1 MTLAP
6 PLQGNR
12 ARYDITVVSP
22 DNDPSGK
29 ESKRFSR
36 KGYSRVKN
44 IGTKMGAAFIA
55 LMIAGLMLLGNISTA
70 PAATAGGWGM
80 LDGLKDVICGTAY
93 FNSEPDDRGLGAN
106 TADPKL
112 GMDPTKVKLTGY
124 EKYGMAGMTWTVW
137 IGPVKHGEIEGD
149 GSVAGK
155 QLVAMGGGKD
165 SLNKWANIKDGTE
178 NTYSTF
184 YNTKEQCA
192 PIGDV
197 GPTAVGNFLLSVTS
211 WIVHISNL
219 LFQTATETSSSVLL
233 TLSPTVVAIVGKL
246 KDALYLE
253 FLAPVLMIGAL
264 FLAWKGLVKRSS
276 TEAGTAA
283 LWMLGATVAGFAILA
298 NPMFLPSVVNT
309 VVSKVSETTIASITQ
324 IAQSNSSTAGSS
336 ASGSN
341 LCSTGD
347 FNGKTQTSDS
357 SGKMTIKDF
366 DPSQNAA
373 RTSVRQIQCT
383 MWYSFMY
390 TPWVIGQFGVSPS
403 ADSTVLTSGYPNK
416 TGDTDPLKNSKG
428 EGVPQN
434 IPLGAGN
441 TPGNWAIYQ
450 LDNKVNYPG
459 SNKNDQQVG
468 MLNVA
473 ASQIYKAENANGTWK
488 GTSSTNRV
496 TTATLALISSLGA
509 GAMIGIISMSMIVL
523 QIGLVILTLF
533 APLFLLVGVHPGF
546 GRRIAMGWLESMAG
560 LAMKRIVLSVLLS
573 VMLVFYSAV
582 LSASASID
590 WLISMIMVIAVSVG
604 GITYKDQ
611 LTTMFSRISFG
622 GNGGLSEQDMGGKH
636 LKRAAGGVL
645 SGAAGFAGAA
655 TAMSIGAIAGGAGA
669 RKNNKELQQKAREE
683 IAARRQGDDPSAGAG
698 ERPNGG
704 PNDGSPTDSSSAG
717 GDGAPFIDGSA
728 GAGERP
734 AGNGE
739 IDGQGELFPE
749 SDTSRL
755 YGPAENPSAGATG
768 RHAESARDEIDG
780 QGGLF
785 PEVDVRPKQNF
796 EADPRMAG
804 DIAAGQDIVNQE
816 RRKLYGQRPATEDDG
831 RRAAI
836 DKAQQDALREN
847 ARYNRFHKINA
858 GKGKFT
864 SKIDATKGKVQRTV
878 GMVGD
883 KQRNV
888 ASAVNRSAGAVTRS
902 VAKSTP
908 VRAVTATTARARE
921 AANSYHTLA
930 KSNSSTYNK
939 AIERHNENKV
949 VKQVRRD
956 ENKVA
961 QQKRQEENKEIK
973 RIVATHEKRA
983 SVAGE
988 AMRQA
993 KARAQSRKNSELQRM
1008 IKRTTRRM

>member
-6 PLQGNR
+6 PTQGNR

-22 DNDPSGK
+22 ENNPSGK

-44 IGTKMGAAFIA
+44 IGTKMGAALVA
-55 LMIAGLMLLGNISTA
+55 LMIAGLMLMGNISAAPTA
-70 PAATAGGWGM
+70 KAGDWGM
-80 LDGLKDVICGTAY
+80 MNGLRDVICGTAY
-93 FNSEPDDRGLGAN
+93 FNAEPDDRGLGPN
-106 TADPKL
+106 TADPTL
-112 GMDPTKVKLTGY
+112 LDPSKAKLTGY

-137 IGPVKHGEIEGD
+137 LGPEDHGQLTGD
-149 GSVAGK
+149 GDVAGK
-155 QLVAMGGGKD
+155 NLVSMGGGKD
-165 SLNKWANIKDGTE
+165 SLNNWAKTDGAP
-178 NTYSTF
+178 YSSF
-184 YNTKEQCA
+184 YNTKGECS

-233 TLSPTVVAIVGKL
+233 TLSPTVVTIVTKL

-253 FLAPVLMIGAL
+253 FLAPALMVGAL

-309 VVSKVSETTIASITQ
+309 VVSKVSETTIATITQ
-324 IAQSNSSTAGSS
+324 VAQSDSSTSGAS

-341 LCSTGD
+341 LCSVGD
-347 FNGKTQTSDS
+347 YNGKTRTSDNT
-357 SGKMTIKDF
+357 GKLTEKAF

-403 ADSTVLTSGYPNK
+403 ATDKNVLTSGYPSK
-416 TGDTDPLKNSKG
+416 TGDIAPLVG
-428 EGVPQN
+428 IPQN
-434 IPLGAGN
+434 IALGAGN
-441 TPGNWAIYQ
+441 TPGNWAVYQ

-459 SNKNDQQVG
+459 SDKTAQEKA

-473 ASQIYKAENANGTWK
+473 ASQLYKADPNGTWK
-488 GTSSTNRV
+488 GTSAMNRV
-496 TTATLALISSLGA
+496 TTSTLALISALGS
-509 GAMIGIISMSMIVL
+509 GAMIAIISMSMIVL

-546 GRRIAMGWLESMAG
+546 GRRVAMGWLESMAG

-604 GITYKDQ
+604 GISYKDQ
-611 LTTMFSRISFG
+611 LTTMFSRINFG
-622 GNGGLSEQDMGGKH
+622 GNGGLSEADMGGQQA
-636 LKRAAGGVL
+636 KRAAG
-645 SGAAGFAGAA
+645 SAIRGAAGLAGAA
-655 TAMSIGAIAGGAGA
+655 TALGVGAVIGGAGA

-683 IAARRQGDDPSAGAG
+683 IAARRAAGGDDPSAGAG
-698 ERPNGG
+698 DRPNGG
-704 PNDGSPTDSSSAG
+704 PNDDGSPSDPSGAG
-717 GDGAPFIDGSA
+717 DRPNGGPDVDELS

-734 AGNGE
+734 ANNGE
-739 IDGQGELFPE
+739 IDGQEELFPE
-749 SDTSRL
+749 SDTPRL
-755 YGPAENPSAGATG
+755 FGPAEDPSSLATG
-768 RHAESARDEIDG
+768 RHTESAREEIDG
-780 QGGLF
+780 QEGLF
-785 PEVDVRPKQNF
+785 PEADVRPKQNF

-804 DIAAGQDIVNQE
+804 DIAAGQASVNQE
-816 RRKLYGQRPATEDDG
+816 RRKLYGQRPATEEDG

-858 GKGKFT
+858 GKEKFT
-864 SKIDATKGKVQRTV
+864 NKIDATKGTVQRTV

-883 KQRNV
+883 TKRN
-888 ASAVNRSAGAVTRS
+888 AANAVTRS
-902 VAKSTP
+902 VANSAP
-908 VRAVTATTARARE
+908 ARAATAAAAATKARADRARE

-930 KSNSSTYNK
+930 KSNSQTYNK
-939 AIERHNENKV
+939 AVERHNENKV

-956 ENKVA
+956 ENKIA

-983 SVAGE
+983 SVTGE

-993 KARAQSRKNSELQRM
+993 RARAQSKKNNDLQKM
-1008 IKRTTRRM
+1008 IARSTRRM

>member
-6 PLQGNR
+6 PTQGNR

-22 DNDPSGK
+22 ENNPSGK

-44 IGTKMGAAFIA
+44 IGTKMGAALVA
-55 LMIAGLMLLGNISTA
+55 LMIAGLMLMGNISAA
-70 PAATAGGWGM
+70 PSAKAGDWGM
-80 LDGLKDVICGTAY
+80 MNGLRDVICGTAY
-93 FNSEPDDRGLGAN
+93 FNAEPDDRGLGPN
-106 TADPKL
+106 TADPTL
-112 GMDPTKVKLTGY
+112 LDPSKAKLTGY

-137 IGPVKHGEIEGD
+137 LGPEDHGQLNGD
-149 GSVAGK
+149 GDVAGK
-155 QLVAMGGGKD
+155 NLVSMGGGKD
-165 SLNKWANIKDGTE
+165 SLNNWAKTDGAA
-178 NTYSTF
+178 YSSF
-184 YNTKEQCA
+184 YNTKGECS

-233 TLSPTVVAIVGKL
+233 TLSPTVVTIVTKL

-253 FLAPVLMIGAL
+253 FLAPALMVGAL

-309 VVSKVSETTIASITQ
+309 VVSKVSETTIATITQ
-324 IAQSNSSTAGSS
+324 VAQSDSSTSGAS

-341 LCSTGD
+341 LCSVGD
-347 FNGKTQTSDS
+347 YNGKTRTSDNT
-357 SGKMTIKDF
+357 GKLTEKAF

-403 ADSTVLTSGYPNK
+403 ATDKNVLTSGYPNK
-416 TGDTDPLKNSKG
+416 TGDIAPLVG
-428 EGVPQN
+428 IPQN
-434 IPLGAGN
+434 IALGAGN
-441 TPGNWAIYQ
+441 TPGNWAVYQ

-459 SNKNDQQVG
+459 SDKIAQEKA

-473 ASQIYKAENANGTWK
+473 ASQLYKADPNGTWK
-488 GTSSTNRV
+488 GTSAMNRV
-496 TTATLALISSLGA
+496 TTSTLALISALGS
-509 GAMIGIISMSMIVL
+509 GAMIAIISMSMIVL

-546 GRRIAMGWLESMAG
+546 GRRVAMGWLESMAG

-604 GITYKDQ
+604 GISYKDQ
-611 LTTMFSRISFG
+611 LTTMFSRINFG
-622 GNGGLSEQDMGGKH
+622 GNGGLSEADMGGKQA
-636 LKRAAGGVL
+636 KRAAGGAIR
-645 SGAAGFAGAA
+645 GAAGLAGAA
-655 TAMSIGAIAGGAGA
+655 TALSVGAIVGGAGA
-669 RKNNKELQQKAREE
+669 RKNNKELQQKARDE
-683 IAARRQGDDPSAGAG
+683 IAARRLAGDPSAGAG
-698 ERPNGG
+698 DRPNGG
-704 PNDGSPTDSSSAG
+704 PNDDGSPSDPS
-717 GDGAPFIDGSA
+717 
-728 GAGERP
+728 GAGDRPNGGGPDVDELSGAGDRP
-734 AGNGE
+734 ASNGE

-749 SDTSRL
+749 SDAPRL
-755 YGPAENPSAGATG
+755 FGPAEDPSSLATG
-768 RHAESARDEIDG
+768 RHTENAREEIDG

-785 PEVDVRPKQNF
+785 PEADVRPKQNF

-804 DIAAGQDIVNQE
+804 DVAAGQAIVNQE
-816 RRKLYGQRPATEDDG
+816 RRKLYGQRPATEEDG
-831 RRAAI
+831 RKAAI

-858 GKGKFT
+858 GKEKFT
-864 SKIDATKGKVQRTV
+864 SKIDATKGTVQRTV
-878 GMVGD
+878 GMAGD
-883 KQRNV
+883 KKRN
-888 ASAVNRSAGAVTRS
+888 AANAVTRT
-902 VAKSTP
+902 VANSAP
-908 VRAVTATTARARE
+908 ARAITRAKE
-921 AANSYHTLA
+921 SAGSYHTLA
-930 KSNSSTYNK
+930 KTSSPTYNK
-939 AIERHNENKV
+939 AIERHQQNKV
-949 VKQVRRD
+949 VKQERR
-956 ENKVA
+956 V
-961 QQKRQEENKEIK
+961 ENKEIK
-973 RIVATHEKRA
+973 KIVATHEKRA

-993 KARAQSRKNSELQRM
+993 KARAQSRKNNELQRM
-1008 IKRTTRRM
+1008 IQRTTRRM